1 MVAGDPDRCRV
12 RVWFGPH
19 VIAVYAADQALA
31 TAYLDVMRG
40 HFAGLQFTID
50 EDLTGAERPLP
61 AARLWDA
68 VAP

>member
-1 MVAGDPDRCRV
+1 MVAGELDRCRV

-19 VIAVYAADQALA
+19 MIAVYAADPELA
-31 TAYLDVMRG
+31 AYLAVMRG
-40 HFAGLQFTID
+40 HFTGLQVTID
-50 EDLTGAERPLP
+50 EDLTGVERPLP